1 VVAIRGVFAG
11 LSSDPAGMDFLESV
25 VRMAGIDEEQQLPLV
40 EVEDPLPENP
50 SQGAAAG
57 ATESDVAFYTAPF
70 EPAAAELVSDD
81 CDEESAAI
89 MATKASADGGN
100 TVDLIHSVVKMAV
113 DDDDGSSSS
122 ISLAARRR
130 ARSESGCTDD
140 EDTSAAAVVEAA
152 RQAQEDP
159 PKSYFN
165 ELFPRLD
172 LDGEA
177 WLRAWPKFTTGARQQ
192 LCHDDSGC
200 HRATYEQY
208 EFNLK
213 MYEWDAWSGNYRN
226 RDLRRQDEIQRK
238 LETDPSLYDQ
248 KMYMDY
254 YGRRDASGGHG
265 FSSPWD
271 RNNTLFPPPTMD
283 HPTQWNGGGGARVK
297 HGADINMSSLY
308 EQHVSSF
315 GPDRSRL
322 NVPQPKMAANM
333 TKSGAGVNLK
343 SRRDV
348 YSTSGTRFRPLPPSP
363 MVVPPQQQQQQQLR
377 CYNYNN

>member
-1 VVAIRGVFAG
+1 
-11 LSSDPAGMDFLESV
+11 MDFLESV

-40 EVEDPLPENP
+40 EVPENP
-50 SQGAAAG
+50 SQAGAA
-57 ATESDVAFYTAPF
+57 ESDVAFYTAPF
-70 EPAAAELVSDD
+70 EPAAAVLVSDD

-89 MATKASADGGN
+89 MAKASDGGN

-122 ISLAARRR
+122 LAARRRR

-140 EDTSAAAVVEAA
+140 EDTSAAAVVVEAA
-152 RQAQEDP
+152 RHAAQEDP

-226 RDLRRQDEIQRK
+226 RDLRRQDEIQRR

-271 RNNTLFPPPTMD
+271 RNNTFFPPPTTTMD
-283 HPTQWNGGGGARVK
+283 HPTQWNSGGARVK
-297 HGADINMSSLY
+297 HEADMSSLY
-308 EQHVSSF
+308 EQHGSSF

-322 NVPQPKMAANM
+322 NVPQQKMAAANM
-333 TKSGAGVNLK
+333 TKSGVNLK

-348 YSTSGTRFRPLPPSP
+348 YSTSTGTRFRPLPPSP
-363 MVVPPQQQQQQQLR
+363 MVVPPQQQQQPLR

>member
-1 VVAIRGVFAG
+1 
-11 LSSDPAGMDFLESV
+11 MDFLESV

-40 EVEDPLPENP
+40 EVPENP
-50 SQGAAAG
+50 SQAG

-113 DDDDGSSSS
+113 DDDGSSSS
-122 ISLAARRR
+122 ISLAVRQR
-130 ARSESGCTDD
+130 ARTESGCTDD

-177 WLRAWPKFTTGARQQ
+177 WLRAWPKFTTGAREQ

-226 RDLRRQDEIQRK
+226 RDLRRQDEIQRR

-271 RNNTLFPPPTMD
+271 RNNTFFPPPPTMD
-283 HPTQWNGGGGARVK
+283 HPTQRNGGARVRGGG
-297 HGADINMSSLY
+297 HGPQDDLNMPASLY
-308 EQHVSSF
+308 EQHVSSC

-322 NVPQPKMAANM
+322 NVPQQKMAANM

-348 YSTSGTRFRPLPPSP
+348 HSTTGTRFRPLPPSP
-363 MVVPPQQQQQQQLR
+363 MVVPPQQQQQQLR
-377 CYNYNN
+377 CYNNNN